1 RGSGAPDAAAA
12 RGHGRGRTGRHGGRP
27 RGTRSGA
34 PAPGAAT
41 VWLTSPGDG
50 RGSMLARHTVRHR
63 RVAGMVEVPGYRIV
77 RELAQGGMA
86 AVYLAEQC
94 SLQRQVALKL
104 LERGADRELRQRF
117 LREGRVAAGLHHR
130 HIVAVHDVG
139 ECDGLAY
146 IAMEYL
152 PLGAVTPLC
161 GQVGADE
168 ALRCIAEIASAL
180 EHAHA
185 RGIVHRDIKPGNI
198 LRHE

>member
-1 RGSGAPDAAAA
+1 
-12 RGHGRGRTGRHGGRP
+12 
-27 RGTRSGA
+27 
-34 PAPGAAT
+34 
-41 VWLTSPGDG
+41 
-50 RGSMLARHTVRHR
+50 
-63 RVAGMVEVPGYRIV
+63 
-77 RELAQGGMA
+77 
-86 AVYLAEQC
+86 
-94 SLQRQVALKL
+94 
-104 LERGADRELRQRF
+104 
-117 LREGRVAAGLHHR
+117 AGLHHR

-198 LRHE
+198 LRHEDGAYMLGDFGIAHVAAASTVLTREGHSAGTPAYMAPELWRDGPVEAAVDFYALGCVLYHLLTGQPPYRGSDGWAIGMQHMHAPLPQLPAEH